1 MTFSASAVFAADTV
15 QLDLKDTVRMALEN
29 NRTIKQYFAN
39 VDNARWS
46 LSKARRQMGPTLT
59 WNTGAN
65 RIGGKAYEGAV
76 NPDYDYNYSN
86 SGTITMPLFNQ
97 SLRASRDSAKYA
109 LNAADM
115 TLEDTKQSTVKTATT
130 YYYNILQC
138 RNLIKVY
145 QDNVETLQAHL
156 DQVNAQ
162 YRVGTVAKSDVLSSE
177 VQLAN
182 AQQSLVTAQ
191 NDYDVAVAT
200 LNNYINLPT
209 DTVLDIKDE
218 LKYTK
223 YDLDMDACTN
233 FALLNRADGLAAYY
247 NVKKAEAGVTSA
259 KAGYLPTVTASGSD
273 AIAGEKPFKDD
284 HTNSD
289 TWAVGLSASW
299 NLFDN
304 GVTSADIHA
313 AEADLLKAQE
323 ASAQTDEQIRLDVRT
338 AILSLQ
344 AAEKNIQTTRVS
356 VTKAEEDYKIAQV
369 SYNAGVGTNLNVM
382 DAEEKLTSARTNYYT
397 ALYKYNVSKA
407 ELDKAMGIPV
417 DLDTVKYSDA
427 TMAGKTAVKAREA
440 GRLHEGAL
448 YETPREVVKE
458 ELKAGRAERKE
469 REAAAKAKVKEAETA
484 VKAADKKQ
492 ESKSAAEES
501 KKAEQATQ
509 EIASASEPASA
520 EAVAD
525 SLGD

>member
-1 MTFSASAVFAADTV
+1 
-15 QLDLKDTVRMALEN
+15 
-29 NRTIKQYFAN
+29 
-39 VDNARWS
+39 
-46 LSKARRQMGPTLT
+46 
-59 WNTGAN
+59 
-65 RIGGKAYEGAV
+65 
-76 NPDYDYNYSN
+76 
-86 SGTITMPLFNQ
+86 
-97 SLRASRDSAKYA
+97 
-109 LNAADM
+109 M
-115 TLEDTKQSTVKTATT
+115 TLEDTKQATVRNATT

-162 YRVGTVAKSDVLSSE
+162 YRVGTVAKSDVLASE

-259 KAGYLPTVTASGSD
+259 KAGYLPIVTASGSD

-284 HTNSD
+284 HKTSD

-304 GVTSADIHA
+304 GVTSASIHA

-323 ASAQTDEQIRLDVRT
+323 ASAQTDDQIRLDVRT
-338 AILSLQ
+338 ALLNLR
-344 AAEKNIQTTRVS
+344 AAEKNIHTTKVAVS
-356 VTKAEEDYKIAQV
+356 QAEEDYKIAQV
-369 SYNAGVGTNLNVM
+369 SYNAGVGTNLEVM
-382 DAEEKLTSARTNYYT
+382 DAQDKLVSAKGEYIT
-397 ALYKYNVSKA
+397 ALYKYNYSRA
-407 ELDKAMGIPV
+407 ELDTAMGVPV
-417 DLDTVKYSDA
+417 DLDVEPYRQILENS
-427 TMAGKTAVKAREA
+427 E
-440 GRLHEGAL
+440 
-448 YETPREVVKE
+448 
-458 ELKAGRAERKE
+458 
-469 REAAAKAKVKEAETA
+469 
-484 VKAADKKQ
+484 KKG
-492 ESKSAAEES
+492 E
-501 KKAEQATQ
+501 
-509 EIASASEPASA
+509 
-520 EAVAD
+520 
-525 SLGD
+525 